1 MVYYHFLK
9 VMNRRFPIGWE

>member
-1 MVYYHFLK
+1 MVYYHLLK